1 MFKKIIQDNREYYFN
16 RSDGNFYDV
25 KLDID
30 PTLDLQLDNYFKPE
44 VISFFQ
50 NYDYSIIKKI
60 ARILKPDQIYLYKKS
75 YYEDLIQKKTE
86 ISDENFLI
94 NKYEKISVFTI
105 NLTER
110 CNLQCKYCFFSGD
123 NTFKRE
129 HSSRSIDF
137 DKVRTIVDFLA
148 PRMQKARRPNI
159 NFYGGEPLLEFDL
172 MKRIVDYVK
181 ARLGNKILLTLTT
194 NGTLITDRIL
204 EYLIHNHVAVALSI
218 DGSKSIHDSN
228 RIFGN
233 GMGTYD
239 NVFHLIR
246 KIHDNYHD
254 YFKKKVA
261 FSTVISADTDID
273 EFYNFFSS
281 NQILFKDN
289 LFKISFENTV
299 GNEKRWDFSRNDFV
313 DKILDY
319 YLKKL
324 MTDAGGF
331 NILSL
336 LFKGDFNIILDKR
349 KRARFLTDR
358 LCFPGRSRLF
368 IDAEGN
374 LFPCESLDYYAKIGD
389 YKKGFD
395 YSSIKKLML
404 DYIEMAAD
412 QCFSCWAFPFCRLC
426 YFHAVEKDKLSLDF
440 MKKSCNGV
448 RSYFEKMIKLILKI
462 VEEKGD
468 VFLKNKLKEVRN
480 E

>member
-1 MFKKIIQDNREYYFN
+1 MLKKIIQDDREYYFN

-25 KLDID
+25 SLDMD
-30 PTLDLQLDNYFKPE
+30 PTLDLKLDNYFKPE

-50 NYDYSIIKKI
+50 EYDYAIIKKV
-60 ARILKPDQIYLYKKS
+60 ARILKPDQIYLYKKR
-75 YYEDLIQKKTE
+75 YYENLKQKKAE
-86 ISDENFLI
+86 ISDENFLK
-94 NKYEKISVFTI
+94 NEYDRISVFTI

-110 CNLQCKYCFFSGD
+110 CNLKCKYCFFSGD
-123 NTFKRE
+123 NNFRRE

-148 PRMQKARRPNI
+148 PRMRKAKRPNI
-159 NFYGGEPLLEFDL
+159 NFYGGEPLLEFGL

-194 NGTLITDRIL
+194 NGTLITDHIL
-204 EYLIHNHVAVALSI
+204 EYLVNNNIAVALSI
-218 DGSKSIHDSN
+218 DGSKDIHDGN
-228 RIFGN
+228 RRFEN
-233 GMGTYD
+233 DMGTFD

-273 EFYNFFSS
+273 EFYNFFST
-281 NQILFKDN
+281 NRILFKDN

-299 GNEKRWDFSRNDFV
+299 GNEKRWSSSRKDFV

-319 YLKKL
+319 YLERL
-324 MTDAGGF
+324 MADADGF

-336 LFKGDFNIILDKR
+336 LFKGDFNIILDKK

-368 IDAEGN
+368 LDADGN

-389 YKKGFD
+389 CQNGFD
-395 YSSIKKLML
+395 YSAIKKLML
-404 DYIEMAAD
+404 DYIEITKD
-412 QCFSCWAFPFCRLC
+412 QCFECWAFPFCRLC
-426 YFHAVEKDKLSLDF
+426 YFHAIDKDRLSLDF
-440 MKKSCNGV
+440 MEKSCNGV
-448 RSYFEKMIKLILKI
+448 RAYFERMIKLVLKI
-462 VEEKGD
+462 CEEKGD
-468 VFLKNKLKEVRN
+468 NFLKNKLKEVKN